1 MTKYKPAFNNLF
13 AFEDYKVC
21 GVSVE
26 KDNVLVNLS
35 KRRKTGICPCCER
48 RCKVVEAFQ
57 RKVRDLSVSG
67 RDCYLELQ
75 TYHVSCKCGYYGME
89 KLDFLDKYSR
99 YTNRFVQYVAEL
111 CKTMSLVD
119 VSNAAHID
127 WKTAKRIDLL
137 ELEKLVTSLEKV
149 NPIGIGIDEIAY
161 EKGHKYLTV
170 VREVGG
176 GVIWIGK
183 SRTKETLDK
192 FFEELGEEKCKQ
204 ITVAVI
210 DMWKPYI
217 KSIRENT
224 NAEIVFDKFHVIKK
238 VNEAVDK
245 IRKKEFAQASE
256 DERIR
261 MKRKRFLILK
271 RGENLSKEQKD
282 SLEELMAKNT
292 NLYVAYLLKEQ
303 VSEVFEE
310 TDLEKGIS
318 RLEKWIENVRKIGVD
333 AFTKVLEM
341 MESHW
346 EGIINYFKH
355 HLTNAASEGFNR
367 KINLIRRRACGFR
380 DLHYFQLKIL
390 QTCQ

>member
-1 MTKYKPAFNNLF
+1 MKSYKLPFDKIF

-21 GVSVE
+21 GVSVKGDE
-26 KDNVLVNLS
+26 CLVNLS

-48 RCKVVEAFQ
+48 RCKVVEIFD
-57 RKVRDLSVSG
+57 RKLRDMSVCG
-67 RDCYLELQ
+67 RDCYIELQ
-75 TYHVSCKCGYYGME
+75 TYHISCKCGYYGME
-89 KLDFLDKYSR
+89 KIDFLDKYSR
-99 YTNRFVQYVAEL
+99 YTNRFVEYVADL

-119 VSNAAHID
+119 VSKAAHID

-137 ELEKLVTSLEKV
+137 ELEKMVTSLEKV
-149 NPIGIGIDEIAY
+149 NPTGIGIDEIAY

-170 VREVGG
+170 VREIGG

-183 SRTKETLDK
+183 GRKKETLNQ
-192 FFEELGEEKCKQ
+192 FFRELGKKKCNK
-204 ITVAVI
+204 ITIAVI
-210 DMWKPYI
+210 DMWKPFI

-238 VNEAVDK
+238 INEAVDK
-245 IRKKEFAQASE
+245 IRKKEFAKASE

-271 RGENLSKEQKD
+271 RGENLSKDQKD

-292 NLYVAYLLKEQ
+292 NLYAYLLKEQ

-310 TDLEKGIS
+310 IDLESGIS
-318 RLEKWIENVRKIGVD
+318 RLRKWIENVKKIGID

-367 KINLIRRRACGFR
+367 KINIIRRRACGFR

-390 QTCQ
+390 QTCR

>member
-1 MTKYKPAFNNLF
+1 MKSYKLPFDKIF

-21 GVSVE
+21 GVSVKGDE
-26 KDNVLVNLS
+26 CLVNLS

-48 RCKVVEAFQ
+48 RRKVVEIFD
-57 RKVRDLSVSG
+57 RKLRDMSVCG
-67 RDCYLELQ
+67 RDCYIELQ
-75 TYHVSCKCGYYGME
+75 TYHISCKCGYYGME
-89 KLDFLDKYSR
+89 KIDFLDKYSR
-99 YTNRFVQYVAEL
+99 YTNRFVEYVADL

-119 VSNAAHID
+119 VSKAAHID

-137 ELEKLVTSLEKV
+137 ELEKMVTSLEKV
-149 NPIGIGIDEIAY
+149 NPTGIGIDEIAY

-170 VREVGG
+170 VREIGG

-183 SRTKETLDK
+183 GRKKETLNQ
-192 FFEELGEEKCKQ
+192 FFRELGKKKCNK

-210 DMWKPYI
+210 DMWKPFI

-238 VNEAVDK
+238 INEAVDK
-245 IRKKEFAQASE
+245 IRKKEFAKASE

-271 RGENLSKEQKD
+271 RGENLSKDQKD

-310 TDLEKGIS
+310 IDLESGIS
-318 RLEKWIENVRKIGVD
+318 RLRKWIENVKKIGID

-367 KINLIRRRACGFR
+367 KINIIRRRACGFR

-390 QTCQ
+390 QTCR

>member
-1 MTKYKPAFNNLF
+1 MKSYKLPFDKIF

-21 GVSVE
+21 GVSVKGDE
-26 KDNVLVNLS
+26 CLVNLS

-48 RCKVVEAFQ
+48 RRKVVEIFD
-57 RKVRDLSVSG
+57 RKLRDMSVCG
-67 RDCYLELQ
+67 RDCYIELQ
-75 TYHVSCKCGYYGME
+75 TYHISCKCGYYGME
-89 KLDFLDKYSR
+89 KIDFLDKYSR
-99 YTNRFVQYVAEL
+99 YTNRFVEYVADL

-119 VSNAAHID
+119 VSKAAHID

-137 ELEKLVTSLEKV
+137 ELEKMVTSLEKV
-149 NPIGIGIDEIAY
+149 NPTGIGIDEIAY

-170 VREVGG
+170 VREIGG

-183 SRTKETLDK
+183 GRKKETLNQ
-192 FFEELGEEKCKQ
+192 FFRELGKKKCNK
-204 ITVAVI
+204 ITIAVI
-210 DMWKPYI
+210 DMWKPFI

-238 VNEAVDK
+238 INEAVDK
-245 IRKKEFAQASE
+245 IRKKEFAKASE

-271 RGENLSKEQKD
+271 RGENLSKDQKD

-292 NLYVAYLLKEQ
+292 NLYAYLLKEQ

-310 TDLEKGIS
+310 IDLESGIS
-318 RLEKWIENVRKIGVD
+318 RLRKWIENVKKIGID

-367 KINLIRRRACGFR
+367 KINIIRRRACGFR

-390 QTCQ
+390 QTCR